1 MPDIN
6 SAHRLLNEP
15 IVNVL
20 LPDSPD
26 WDEIGLLPADQANK
40 PLSVEIP
47 PWEDAPTPDEGD
59 TSVLRVYW
67 NTINLV
73 YQKEWKRDEWSGNS
87 PPTADLFF
95 DIEARYITHGVHEL
109 RYEVTLFNGNY
120 DPSRPLT
127 VTIDEVPP
135 QLNSNSTL
143 IFDTDHVTEQ
153 YLIDN
158 GDKVQAAVPPY
169 GSSAPGDTIT
179 WYWTKNPFAV
189 VDADMV
195 ATRTLYRGEN
205 GQPQPLDFPGDM
217 ILRRGDGDFYGLYRL
232 HDRAGN
238 PSPYSTAYPVRVDV
252 QPQPRDLP
260 APRVSEASGSPGSE
274 QSTLK
279 ALDGVSGVTVVIP
292 DEAAFKP
299 GDTRSVQ
306 WGVPG
311 TVGSLHV
318 TVAED
323 AEGLRYKIPSTH
335 IAQHMGK
342 TIPVY
347 YQVVGV
353 PPNGDADSRLQN
365 LTVQAADNWRTIQC
379 TVPAG
384 SASQISLAKV
394 VQSGKA
400 VFSLPRWAFMAVGQL
415 VTIILSGV
423 DASTGSQLDLTVRE
437 RLPVTATELGAN
449 AATVDVA
456 VAVIQ
461 RFAINTALTVK
472 VQVSFDTA
480 ASWLDFPSLNS
491 RLVA

>member
-1 MPDIN
+1 MSDNN
-6 SAHRLLNEP
+6 SPRRQLNKP
-15 IVNVL
+15 IVSLL
-20 LPDSPD
+20 LPDSSD
-26 WDEIGLLPADQANK
+26 WDETGLLPADQANK
-40 PLSVEIP
+40 PLPVEIP
-47 PWEDAPTPDEGD
+47 PWTDTTFEDH
-59 TSVLRVYW
+59 TSNVRVYW
-67 NTINLV
+67 DKSNLV
-73 YQKEWKRDEWSGNS
+73 YEKEWDKNEWVGNR
-87 PPTADLFF
+87 PPAADLFF
-95 DIEARYITHGVHEL
+95 DVDAQYVRHGVHEL
-109 RYEVTLFNGNY
+109 EYEVTLFRGNL
-120 DPSRPLT
+120 DPSGVLT
-127 VTIDEVPP
+127 VTVDEVPP
-135 QLNSNSTL
+135 QLNSNSAL
-143 IFDTDHVTEQ
+143 ILDTDHVTEQ
-153 YLIDN
+153 YLIDH

-179 WYWTKNPFAV
+179 WYWTKTPFAV
-189 VDADMV
+189 VDADRV

-217 ILRRGDGDFYGLYRL
+217 ILLRGDGDFYALYRL

-238 PSPYSTAYPVRVDV
+238 PSPYSTAYPLRVDV

-260 APRVSEASGSPGSE
+260 APRVSEATGSPGSE

-279 ALDGVSGVTVVIP
+279 ALDGIAGVTVVIP

-306 WGVPG
+306 WAAPG

-323 AEGLRYKIPSTH
+323 AEGLRYKIPDTH

-353 PPNGDADSRLQN
+353 PPNGDDDSRLQN

-415 VTIILSGV
+415 VTISLSGV
-423 DASTGSQLDLTVRE
+423 DASTSSQLNLTVRE

-449 AATVDVA
+449 AATVDVP

-461 RFAINTALTVK
+461 RFAVNQALTVK
-472 VQVSFDTA
+472 AQVSFDGA